1 MGMLLLHKKH
11 VGYQS
16 IFTWSRIGILK
27 DHFGFLD
34 KLQHYIIHTLKP
46 VFLTLFWNIINECM
60 YIWLFTTD
68 NVNNDVSRSDFKGY
82 LNWYIQLHLLLILFK
97 HVSK

>member
-1 MGMLLLHKKH
+1 MLLLHKKH

-46 VFLTLFWNIINECM
+46 VFLTLF
-60 YIWLFTTD
+60 
-68 NVNNDVSRSDFKGY
+68 
-82 LNWYIQLHLLLILFK
+82 
-97 HVSK
+97 